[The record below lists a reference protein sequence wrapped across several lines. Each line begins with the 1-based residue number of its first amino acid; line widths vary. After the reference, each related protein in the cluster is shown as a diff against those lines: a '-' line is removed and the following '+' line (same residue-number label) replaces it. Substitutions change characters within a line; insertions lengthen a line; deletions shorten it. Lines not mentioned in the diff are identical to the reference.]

1 MATYSR
7 FFIKARLM
15 KFQKMIDPPK
25 WAQRILEWYCRKDLL
40 EDLQG
45 DLLEYFKRNLE
56 KKGSVR
62 ARLIYIIDVFKF
74 IRPYTIRKP
83 EFINALIHWI
93 MIGSYIK
100 TSGRSILR
108 NKLFS
113 AINIIGLAISMSVG
127 LLMIAMMT
135 DLFLY
140 DQFHEKHNR
149 IYRVI
154 SRYEYMDN
162 KGNDFYA
169 TTSLKA
175 AKSIKE
181 SFAGVEDAA
190 ILHNNFSADV
200 TVEEKTI
207 PLSGFW
213 ANESMFNVFSFD
225 LLEGNPATALQ
236 APFSVVLTEKS
247 ARKLFNDVHVL
258 GKTITLNKDREYT
271 VTGIVKD
278 VPVFSH
284 IKFDML
290 GSLNSREILQKDS
303 KDELAWNNMWH
314 TWTYL
319 LLKEDTDLEALQK
332 NLDKLSERE
341 DKTVKYTHITLALQP
356 LDSIMTGE
364 NLSNQIGQT
373 MGSTVVWILGCLSL
387 LVVLS
392 ACFNY
397 TNLSIARS
405 FKRSREI
412 GIRKTIGALKGHV
425 FTQFITESVII
436 SLLALVFS
444 FGLFGLIKPHF
455 ISMESSLQELLVL
468 DLSLPL
474 VLLFIVFAMGVG
486 IAAGVFPAL
495 FFARIN
501 AIQVLKNLSAVP
513 LLKGVT
519 LRKVLIVFQYCLSI
533 IAITATLIIYNQYK
547 HFISYDLGFSTE
559 NILNIRLQGNKAEL
573 LRKALEELPE
583 VKGMSQSGLITS
595 IGGYWATTMKNPN
608 NPMDSG
614 GVYYNIIDENYLAL
628 HDHKLLAG
636 KNFTPHAAD
645 SVETE
650 VIVNEEVLKRFNI
663 AGQNPSRAINEIIRI
678 DDKSLRIAGVIKTF
692 EYGRAN
698 NRTGKEVILRYS
710 PEPAGYLSVKILS
723 GDWPGTYAK
732 IETIWK
738 KIDSVHPLNA
748 KFYNEQIE
756 EAFRGLKASMKVG
769 GFLAFLV
776 IIIASI
782 GLLGMVVFTTETR
795 LKEISIR
802 KILGASE
809 TGLLYLLGKG
819 FLLLL
824 VTAGLI
830 ALPLTYLFFEKILLP
845 KIANHAPIGMLE
857 LFIGVVAIMGL
868 ALLLIGS
875 QTLKVARTNPAEVLK
890 TE

>member
-1 MATYSR
+1 
-7 FFIKARLM
+7 M
-15 KFQKMIDPPK
+15 KFQKLITPPK

-45 DLLEYFKRNLE
+45 DLLEYFERNLE
-56 KKGSVR
+56 TKGAAR
-62 ARLIYIIDVFKF
+62 ARFIYIIDVFKF

-127 LLMIAMMT
+127 LLMIGMMT
-135 DLFLY
+135 DLFSY
-140 DQFHEKHNR
+140 DKFHENHSR

-154 SRYEYMDN
+154 SQHQYMGD
-162 KGNDFYA
+162 KVNDFYA

-181 SFAGVEDAA
+181 TFAGIEDAA
-190 ILHNNFSADV
+190 ILHNGFSGDV
-200 TVEEKTI
+200 AVEEKII
-207 PLSGFW
+207 PLRGFW
-213 ANESMFNVFSFD
+213 ANESMFNVFSFE

-258 GKTITLNKDREYT
+258 GKTVILNEDRQYT

-290 GSLNSREILQKDS
+290 GSLSSREILKKDN
-303 KDELAWNNMWH
+303 KDELAWNNMWY

-319 LLKEDTDLEALQK
+319 LMKEDTDLKAFQK
-332 NLDKLSERE
+332 NLDRLSERE
-341 DKTVKYTHITLALQP
+341 DKTVKHTHIALALQP

-364 NLSNQIGQT
+364 NLSNQIDQT
-373 MGSTVVWILGCLSL
+373 MGSTVVWVLGCLSL
-387 LVVLS
+387 LVILS

-412 GIRKTIGALKGHV
+412 GIRKTIGALKAHV

-436 SLLALVFS
+436 ALLALVFS
-444 FGLFGLIKPHF
+444 FGLFILIKPHF
-455 ISMESSLQELLVL
+455 IGMESSLQELLVL

-474 VLLFIVFAMGVG
+474 VLVFVVFAIGVG

-495 FFARIN
+495 FFSRIN

-559 NILNIRLQGNKAEL
+559 NILNIHLVGNKAEL
-573 LRKALEELPE
+573 LRKELEELPE
-583 VKGMSQSGLITS
+583 VKGMSQSGIITS
-595 IGGYWATTMKNPN
+595 IGNYWATTMKNPS

-614 GVYYNIIDENYLAL
+614 RIYYNVIDENYLAL
-628 HDHKLLAG
+628 HDHKLVSG
-636 KNFTPHAAD
+636 RNFTPHASD

-663 AGQNPSRAINEIIRI
+663 AGQNPSRAINEIIKV
-678 DDKSLRIAGVIKTF
+678 DGKSLRIAGVIKTF

-698 NRTGKEVILRYS
+698 SRTGKEVILRYS

-723 GDWPGTYAK
+723 GDWPETYAK
-732 IETIWK
+732 IETIWE
-738 KIDSVHPLNA
+738 KIDPVHPLNA
-748 KFYNEQIE
+748 KFYDEQIE
-756 EAFRGLKASMKVG
+756 EAFRGLKASMKIG

-776 IIIASI
+776 IVIASI

-824 VTAGLI
+824 VIAGFI

-845 KIANHAPIGMLE
+845 KIANHPPIGMLE
-857 LFIGVVAIMGL
+857 LFIGVVPIMGL